1 MVQIKMRHDS
11 SKCEI
16 NLLHE
21 IQETK
26 VLKYTQPAQT
36 QVLEDKGR
44 YKQTISSCLESI
56 PQYKKA
62 THM

>member
-1 MVQIKMRHDS
+1 VFRVNSNGANKNMRHDS
-11 SKCEI
+11 TKCEI

-26 VLKYTQPAQT
+26 VPKCTQAAQT

-44 YKQTISSCLESI
+44 
-56 PQYKKA
+56 
-62 THM
+62 